1 MEGSG
6 GTRIPETSRKL
17 KPCNGRGTELEKMT
31 RLLVCPPEYYRIA
44 YVINS
49 WMRLEVAVDP
59 LSARLQWNN
68 LMAVL
73 EKDCSASL
81 EQMAPAPEVPD
92 LVFTANAGA
101 MAGRTAVLS
110 RFRFPERQ
118 PEEDYYRRWFL
129 THGYHVEQ
137 LPEDIPFEGAGD
149 LLGFEALRFGG

>member
-1 MEGSG
+1 M
-6 GTRIPETSRKL
+6 P
-17 KPCNGRGTELEKMT
+17 

-49 WMRLEVAVDP
+49 WMRLEVAVYP
-59 LSARLQWNN
+59 LSARRQWNN

-92 LVFTANAGA
+92 MVFTANAAA
-101 MAGRTAVLS
+101 MAGGAAVLS

-118 PEEDYYRRWFL
+118 PEEDYYMRLILMHR
-129 THGYHVEQ
+129 YHVVQ
-137 LPEDIPFEGAGD
+137 LPQGIPFEGARG
-149 LLGFEALRFGG
+149 LL